1 MGLLE
6 LFVVLGFALA
16 WGAAELVG
24 LRIDRKKAE
33 AKAREAAHQAA
44 EKDGTSIN

>member
-24 LRIDRKKAE
+24 LRLDRKKAE
-33 AKAREAAHQAA
+33 AKAREEAREKA
-44 EKDGTSIN
+44 EKTGRSIT